1 MGRIQD
7 LARIYKRHIAA
18 PWQRTVTGAQRVIL
32 AIYDKELEK
41 KLRGQIEEF
50 EQATKQA
57 NHPWQLIDAS
67 SWFSEW
73 MAKVD
78 YRESFFEDPALLEMS
93 LDTEFREYC
102 CERLRSAFTA
112 VDSDTVT
119 GLLGIGSLFGF
130 ARASD
135 LIRAIEPDIQGRLL
149 IFFPGTKD
157 GNNYRL
163 LDARDGWNYLAVSLS
178 LNEAGKLQ

>member
-7 LARIYKRHIAA
+7 LAQLYKRRISA

-32 AIYDKELEK
+32 SIYDKDLEK

-50 EQATKQA
+50 EQATKHA
-57 NHPWQLIDAS
+57 DHPWNFIDATK
-67 SWFSEW
+67 WFAEW
-73 MAKVD
+73 MAGTD
-78 YRESFFEDPALLEMS
+78 YREAYFEDPSQLEMC
-93 LDTEFREYC
+93 LDSEFRDHC
-102 CERLRSAFTA
+102 CQRLRAAFSNATPE
-112 VDSDTVT
+112 TVT

-163 LDARDGWNYLAVSLS
+163 LDARDGWNYLAASISLS
-178 LNEAGKLQ
+178 EAGKLQ

>member
-7 LARIYKRHIAA
+7 LAQIYKRHISA

-32 AIYDKELEK
+32 SIYDKEVEK

-50 EQATKQA
+50 EQATRLSE
-57 NHPWQLIDAS
+57 HSWQLIDATT
-67 SWFSEW
+67 WFAEW

-78 YRESFFEDPALLEMS
+78 YRDSYFQDPSQLEMC
-93 LDTEFREYC
+93 LDSEFRDYC
-102 CERLRSAFTA
+102 CERLRSAFTSA
-112 VDSDTVT
+112 TTETVT
-119 GLLGIGSLFGF
+119 GLLGLGSLFGF

-157 GNNYRL
+157 GNNYSL
-163 LDARDGWNYLAVSLS
+163 LDARDGWNYLAVSISLS
-178 LNEAGKLQ
+178 EAGTLQ